1 MAFAC
6 WKTLKRHFIT
16 VIILFI
22 TFLLLAFEF
31 AVPFIFRGM
40 FCPTN
45 TTEEVCTN
53 GMFYLH
59 MCPFFIVSSLTLLA
73 LIIGLCQ
80 KVVGII
86 LDIIAALLHVGVLVY
101 YILFVIKGSQY
112 TVAMAGSSSL
122 ILQIVPC
129 VALALCTIACFV
141 CMFDCCRHVYAT
153 RFSGSG
159 SKGVSGTGDSSTD
172 YVPLQGS
179 KHIDSDSDDSD

>member
-1 MAFAC
+1 MSRDGDQTNCDLGHNAPL
-6 WKTLKRHFIT
+6 TL
-16 VIILFI
+16 VSILNFDGPH
-22 TFLLLAFEF
+22 L
-31 AVPFIFRGM
+31 V
-40 FCPTN
+40 
-45 TTEEVCTN
+45 
-53 GMFYLH
+53 
-59 MCPFFIVSSLTLLA
+59 FIVSSLTLLA

-86 LDIIAALLHVGVLVY
+86 LDIIAAFLHVGVLVY

-129 VALALCTIACFV
+129 VSLALCTIACFV